1 MVCMLRPFVHCVGWN
16 LKLLQCW
23 GGGLLSHLLLG
34 LPPPMLY
41 SFGPAINYITVHL
54 FVTLFFKH
62 FPDVCIASPIMI
74 SVTDLNILAAIS
86 TNPRHSS
93 FPHGCPYSYKCRY
106 IFFESSLRSKRPP
119 RICIFTSHPYVGG
132 GHRVSR
138 GRFLGKHSWYLEC
151 RLGIEYPSS
160 ASRWCRLAW
169 HSRFMGWCFG
179 WLVFALHLGIHT
191 VKLMPQFLKA
201 FIYSATTG
209 HPAFSSFSTFVSLVF
224 SSSILPS
231 PRKPH
236 ADSDFPPLHTLGAKS
251 IATAVLC
258 IFFAARVLH
267 THWLKPGISPPKVV
281 GVSNAGK
288 KPKKKTQ

>member
-1 MVCMLRPFVHCVGWN
+1 MDLALSTANYLRPIADALVYINTTKVHPVWFPYAIAPTLHAARISIVYQSNARRSPSALSWGTYITGYLIMVCILRPFVDCVWLE

-93 FPHGCPYSYKCRY
+93 FPHGCPYSHKCRY

-151 RLGIEYPSS
+151 RLGIEHPSS
-160 ASRWCRLAW
+160 ASRWRRLAW

-179 WLVFALHLGIHT
+179 WLVF
-191 VKLMPQFLKA
+191 
-201 FIYSATTG
+201 
-209 HPAFSSFSTFVSLVF
+209 SLYLD
-224 SSSILPS
+224 IQ
-231 PRKPH
+231 
-236 ADSDFPPLHTLGAKS
+236 T
-251 IATAVLC
+251 
-258 IFFAARVLH
+258 
-267 THWLKPGISPPKVV
+267 
-281 GVSNAGK
+281 
-288 KPKKKTQ
+288 